1 MDYVILGFLLLKS
14 LSQYDIQQLLA
25 KKPSPFYSSS
35 LGSIQA
41 SLKKLE
47 RIGYITITRTRE
59 NNRSKNLYSINQ
71 SGKDGFTDWF
81 LADINPQKFDAETST
96 KLFFL
101 GLLPAGDR
109 ALVVGR
115 IIAFLEASLDEL
127 AEAQEF
133 YRQKQVPPE
142 FQEIAKYQFKTLDLG
157 LNHVQQNLIWFQNLL
172 NEMEESL

>member
-47 RIGYITITRTRE
+47 RIGYITLSRTRE
-59 NNRSKNLYSINQ
+59 NNRSKNLYAINS
-71 SGKDGFTDWF
+71 SGKDAFTDWF
-81 LADINPQKFDAETST
+81 LDEINPQKFEAETST

-109 ALVVGR
+109 VLVVR
-115 IIAFLEASLDEL
+115 KIIAFLEMSLDGFQE
-127 AEAQEF
+127 AEEF
-133 YRQKQVPPE
+133 YRQVQVPPG
-142 FQEIAKYQFKTLDLG
+142 FKDVAMYQLKTLDYG
-157 LNHVQQNLIWFQNLL
+157 LYQVQQNLIWFNNLV